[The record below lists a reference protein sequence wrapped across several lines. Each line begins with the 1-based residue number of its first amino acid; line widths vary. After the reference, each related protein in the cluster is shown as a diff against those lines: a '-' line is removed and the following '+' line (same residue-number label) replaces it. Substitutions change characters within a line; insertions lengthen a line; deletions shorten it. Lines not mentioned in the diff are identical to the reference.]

1 MRTFIFAIGGTGAR
15 FLRSLTMLLASGCK
29 DTKVADEIV
38 PIIIDY
44 DATNGDTERT
54 QTLLETYQRINEA
67 IYTKGDKVKENFFCT
82 PVVKLKELF
91 GGEGFDSKT
100 RFEVAIQHENE

>member
-44 DATNGDTERT
+44 DATNGDTDRT
-54 QTLLETYQRINEA
+54 QTLLETYQYINRA
-67 IYTKGDKVKENFFCT
+67 IYTKGDKVFIVER
-82 PVVKLKELF
+82 VVVWQYKPAQTE
-91 GGEGFDSKT
+91 ES
-100 RFEVAIQHENE
+100 

>member
-38 PIIIDY
+38 PFLIEY
-44 DATNGDTERT
+44 DA
-54 QTLLETYQRINEA
+54 
-67 IYTKGDKVKENFFCT
+67 
-82 PVVKLKELF
+82 
-91 GGEGFDSKT
+91 S
-100 RFEVAIQHENE
+100 